1 MEEVT
6 ALWKGEINEF
16 EETIDHLK
24 ELAEELPDTFQK
36 FDRTRQRAY
45 RATFYSTRQYYQ
57 CYAATAVHKK
67 K

>member
-36 FDRTRQRAY
+36 FDRFEDGEKVSLIRSLAENLMVDLGLE
-45 RATFYSTRQYYQ
+45 F
-57 CYAATAVHKK
+57 
-67 K
+67 